1 MIQFGKNV
9 PPTGD
14 FAFCVESGQ
23 GLSQSFGLAGVAG
36 GELFAVLEAD
46 YDGIPVCFRMAR
58 SMI

>member
-1 MIQFGKNV
+1 MRIGPRNRTKGY
-9 PPTGD
+9 P
-14 FAFCVESGQ
+14 VESGQ

>member
-1 MIQFGKNV
+1 MIAIKQSGNI
-9 PPTGD
+9 D
-14 FAFCVESGQ
+14 RVESGQ